1 MKVEIKTF
9 SNIWR
14 PTKKAEEQYL
24 IAFFGFSRYV
34 YHLGKLLWFICW
46 VPMKTVNFEGSPEK
60 KWIQNNAGPGFGA
73 NCPAHKQLSPKT
85 QQTLGLF
92 ACLWGECCAG
102 SLLLHAGLFLLWS
115 TGSKV
120 WGFQS
125 LWHVG
130 SAVVLHRLS
139 CPTACGLLQDQGS
152 NLGPLHWQVDS

>member
-1 MKVEIKTF
+1 MQVQALVQTAL
-9 SNIWR
+9 
-14 PTKKAEEQYL
+14 P
-24 IAFFGFSRYV
+24 
-34 YHLGKLLWFICW
+34 
-46 VPMKTVNFEGSPEK
+46 
-60 KWIQNNAGPGFGA
+60 
-73 NCPAHKQLSPKT
+73 HKQLSPKT

-152 NLGPLHWQVDS
+152 NLGPLHRQVDS